1 MARGEGPSPRCPSP
15 RTSTAPTPAT
25 AGGGGG
31 VVRWGLSRVLDGP
44 RCVRRRAV
52 GGAACSGGRCAA
64 VAGASTRGPRPG
76 DEPVAGRGLGSSRR
90 SRLGP
95 ARGGAGVGDA
105 RRAGRRSTEWPGS
118 PVPSLAP
125 SAPFKGPALRLG
137 AGIRAGGTGSLHAPG
152 GPRAVP
158 CPAPRTA
165 GGSFTPPYP
174 ARARPDGSHHRP
186 DPAAGRESGCR
197 CRPAEG
203 AAWRGRTGEHGAAAG
218 RHARRRPA
226 VPGPDRDDGRES
238 RPPTGGGAV
247 DAGPTRAHPAQAD
260 RPALVTGP
268 PVR

>member
-76 DEPVAGRGLGSSRR
+76 DEPVPGRGAVLFAAQSARAGAR
-90 SRLGP
+90 
-95 ARGGAGVGDA
+95 RGG
-105 RRAGRRSTEWPGS
+105 RGRRQEGGS
-118 PVPSLAP
+118 AFDGVAGLASAASPAP
-125 SAPFKGPALRLG
+125 SAPFQGPALRLG
-137 AGIRAGGTGSLHAPG
+137 AGMRAGGTGSLHAPG
-152 GPRAVP
+152 GPGAVP

-165 GGSFTPPYP
+165 GGPFTPPHP

-186 DPAAGRESGCR
+186 GPAAGRESGRR

-247 DAGPTRAHPAQAD
+247 DAGPTRAHPAQD
-260 RPALVTGP
+260 DPRPW
-268 PVR
+268 